1 MPQFIPCDGADGTH
15 HNAGPAAD
23 APIKVH
29 QDIACALVFADASR
43 NTGNG
48 ACGIA
53 AIPAL
58 DCDRTN
64 SMKPSLF
71 INRLD
76 VNSGAVRR
84 MDGGTSQFTGPA
96 SQALFNSAKD
106 TFHKGSRGLASR
118 SLTPGL

>member
-1 MPQFIPCDGADGTH
+1 MPRFISRDGADGTY

-23 APIKVH
+23 ASIKVY
-29 QDIACALVFADASR
+29 QDIARAFVFTNASR

-48 ACGIA
+48 ACGII

-58 DCDRTN
+58 DCDGTN
-64 SMKPSLF
+64 SIRHSLF

-76 VNSGAVRR
+76 VNSGTVKL

-96 SQALFNSAKD
+96 CHALFNSAKD
-106 TFHKGSRGLASR
+106 TFHKMPYLRLRVLG
-118 SLTPGL
+118 P